1 MFLTAQSIIFSIG
14 HRRRMKPIENSRVC
28 VKTATKL
35 KKHPP
40 KKVSIFGRIRV
51 IGQGD
56 ETTKMNKPVG
66 YLTKYPDGVAGDRGL
81 YYNYILAANGLFI
94 EAESPFITA
103 RVPVAY
109 CEIRGLGKLEP
120 RVSLTYGS
128 IPHRFWD
135 LALDTFLAEPHK
147 ERYVAVTA
155 KAGYHFYVPV
165 QDQKEAEVVYQ
176 VGESVVLE
184 LHSHAHMGAFF
195 SLKDN
200 TDEQGFK
207 LFAVVGKLNTVAPVV
222 RFRVGVYGY
231 FMELEWKDVFDGS
244 LTGAV
249 ECEDIR
255 EEVIPENDI
264 SDSPERCGRR
274 VDPVCGRLW
283 GHGFFDF

>member
-40 KKVSIFGRIRV
+40 KKVPIFGRIRV

-135 LALDTFLAEPHK
+135 RRWTLSWLNRIRSVMSLSRPRTATTF
-147 ERYVAVTA
+147 
-155 KAGYHFYVPV
+155 
-165 QDQKEAEVVYQ
+165 
-176 VGESVVLE
+176 
-184 LHSHAHMGAFF
+184 M
-195 SLKDN
+195 
-200 TDEQGFK
+200 
-207 LFAVVGKLNTVAPVV
+207 
-222 RFRVGVYGY
+222 
-231 FMELEWKDVFDGS
+231 
-244 LTGAV
+244 
-249 ECEDIR
+249 C
-255 EEVIPENDI
+255 
-264 SDSPERCGRR
+264 RCRTR
-274 VDPVCGRLW
+274 KRLR
-283 GHGFFDF
+283 